1 MSACTMHAINT
12 EEHMAKAA
20 IIGTGLYAPGQP
32 IDNETLKKLTGVE
45 FDSQRHEEKLGIK
58 SRHIARLS
66 GLKETTADF
75 AEHAARDALQAAK
88 VDPKD
93 VGLFIVATD
102 TPEYISPATSI
113 LLQGRLQGGETG
125 AKSFDVGA
133 SCASFIEALDAA
145 ARHLMTDSSMRYA
158 LVVGVYN
165 MPAYIRDGDAFGWS
179 IFADGAGA
187 VVLERQEQG
196 QSGYIDGAFV
206 TDGTQWNFVGVYAG
220 GTKLP
225 VTRKRLDSG
234 EYGLQLLQKL
244 PGDRNVKLWP
254 PLVQRLLE
262 KAKIPQTAVSHY
274 LFTQINKSVIEQVMG
289 VLGEP
294 LHKTTMVMDRYGYT
308 GSGCIPMAL
317 HEAVMAG
324 RIKKGDLIVMVASGA
339 GLAVGASLLKF

>member
-93 VGLFIVATD
+93 VGFSL
-102 TPEYISPATSI
+102 SPLIRPNTFRPQHPFSC
-113 LLQGRLQGGETG
+113 RGGCRVENQ
-125 AKSFDVGA
+125 ALNHSMSVLPA
-133 SCASFIEALDAA
+133 QVFIEALDAA
-145 ARHLMTDSSMRYA
+145 ARHLITDSSMRYA

-179 IFADGAGA
+179 ILPMEPCGGARAPGAGPVGIHRWRLRDRWA
-187 VVLERQEQG
+187 R
-196 QSGYIDGAFV
+196 SGTLSASM
-206 TDGTQWNFVGVYAG
+206 
-220 GTKLP
+220 
-225 VTRKRLDSG
+225 R
-234 EYGLQLLQKL
+234 
-244 PGDRNVKLWP
+244 RNKIA
-254 PLVQRLLE
+254 PLR
-262 KAKIPQTAVSHY
+262 ARA
-274 LFTQINKSVIEQVMG
+274 
-289 VLGEP
+289 
-294 LHKTTMVMDRYGYT
+294 
-308 GSGCIPMAL
+308 
-317 HEAVMAG
+317 
-324 RIKKGDLIVMVASGA
+324 
-339 GLAVGASLLKF
+339 